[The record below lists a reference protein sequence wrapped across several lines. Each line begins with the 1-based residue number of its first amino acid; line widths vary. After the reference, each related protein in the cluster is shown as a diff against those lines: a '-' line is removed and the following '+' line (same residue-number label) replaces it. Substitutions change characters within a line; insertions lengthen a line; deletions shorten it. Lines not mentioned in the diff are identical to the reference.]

1 MKTTLFEYRVS
12 RDSSQ
17 VQAVFEFFEVKTQN
31 FGAYILQKIFSLQN
45 MQRLCVTERFYQT
58 SCKVNKI
65 SQRASSDQSQTIT
78 YIHNGGNL
86 CHATYLWVRLRASS
100 FILFVKLNKKFSQ
113 ELNH

>member
-31 FGAYILQKIFSLQN
+31 FGAYILQKIFRLQN

-78 YIHNGGNL
+78 YIHNPTAHFSFGGEGIYAMQHT
-86 CHATYLWVRLRASS
+86 CG
-100 FILFVKLNKKFSQ
+100 
-113 ELNH
+113 